1 MHHQAPW
8 RRDMN
13 PWFAL
18 ALLVLLLLGPLLLAP
33 LERNIEWLFL
43 SLGIVAA
50 IAARR
55 LDPPLILH
63 ALREPW
69 PISLTVV
76 IAGILFSRGQA
87 TLAGGLGWMAKR
99 VPRAVLVALLT
110 FLIAILASVV
120 TAIVAALAFAQLI
133 QLLGLQGVQRR
144 RTAVAGCFAIA
155 LGAALTPLGEPLAT
169 LATSALKLDMLGL
182 MRLLGL
188 YLLPG
193 VLACGLLAGL
203 CAGRAQEITS
213 APARVES
220 LTGNILDGV
229 RIYAFVAG
237 LVLIGAA
244 FAPLAAPRM
253 ATLSPSL
260 LYWGNMISAAA
271 DNATLVAIELHG
283 LSAARAR
290 PALIALLVSGG
301 MLIPGNVPN
310 IVCAARL
317 ELGSREWAR
326 TGIPLGLLLL
336 LAYFVA
342 IG

>member
-1 MHHQAPW
+1 
-8 RRDMN
+8 MN
-13 PWFAL
+13 PWLAL

-43 SLGIVAA
+43 SLGILAA
-50 IAARR
+50 MAARR
-55 LDPPLILH
+55 LDLPLVLH

-69 PISLTVV
+69 PISLSVV
-76 IAGILFSRGQA
+76 IAGSLFSRGQT
-87 TLAGGLGWMAKR
+87 TLAGGLAWLAKR
-99 VPRAVLVALLT
+99 IPRAVLVALLT
-110 FLIAILASVV
+110 FVIAMIASAV
-120 TAIVAALAFAQLI
+120 TAIVAALAFAEMI
-133 QLLGLQGVQRR
+133 QLLGLQGAQRR
-144 RTAVAGCFAIA
+144 RTAVAGCFAIG

-169 LATSALKLDMLGL
+169 LATSALKLEMLGL

-193 VLACGLLAGL
+193 ILVCSLLAGL
-203 CAGRAQEITS
+203 CAGRAQGVRNVPLRS
-213 APARVES
+213 KS
-220 LTGNILDGV
+220 LAGSMLEGV

-244 FAPLAAPRM
+244 FAPLAGPRM
-253 ATLSPSL
+253 AQLSPAL

-271 DNATLVAIELHG
+271 DNATLVAVELHG
-283 LSAARAR
+283 LSAMQAR

-310 IVCAARL
+310 IICAAQL
-317 ELGSREWAR
+317 ELGSRQWAR
-326 TGIPLGLLLL
+326 SGIPLGLLLL

-342 IG
+342 VG